1 MDTKYI
7 DANKFK
13 RVYESFNIK
22 YKNSEAVVMI
32 PVKSIIQSI
41 ENAEAADVV
50 PARHGK
56 WINGICSECGAGVYE
71 DYYRRDILTSYC
83 PDCGARMD
91 GKDNSN
97 ENRNDEG

>member
-41 ENAEAADVV
+41 ENEEAADVV
-50 PARHGK
+50 PVRHGK
-56 WINGICSECGAGVYE
+56 WINGICSECEAE
-71 DYYRRDILTSYC
+71 AKEAYYMRDILTNYC
-83 PDCGARMD
+83 HNCDARMD
-91 GKDNSN
+91 GEESN
-97 ENRNDEG
+97 YGCG

>member
-1 MDTKYI
+1 MDAVKI
-7 DANKFK
+7 IKDANW
-13 RVYESFNIK
+13 RVDVGDITIGQYEELI
-22 YKNSEAVVMI
+22 APLRDVA
-32 PVKSIIQSI
+32 PV
-41 ENAEAADVV
+41 
-50 PARHGK
+50 RHGK
-56 WINGICSECGAGVYE
+56 WINGICSECGAGAYE

>member
-13 RVYESFNIK
+13 RVYESFDVK

-41 ENAEAADVV
+41 ENAEAADVIQV
-50 PARHGK
+50 RHGK
-56 WINGICSECGAGVYE
+56 WINGSCSECGADSQE
-71 DYYRRDILTSYC
+71 DYYMRDILTNYC
-83 PDCGARMD
+83 PNCGARMYE
-91 GKDNSN
+91 N
-97 ENRNDEG
+97 ENSNDEG